1 MTDDTNDFEFSDT
14 PLDLAEWVMEEAGIG
29 EPIDPD
35 NEITAR
41 MLADRSGLTV
51 RQAHNVLDRLHS
63 EGKMTRRLVRVDGRR
78 CLAYRKIDR
87 LHGMEP

>member
-14 PLDLAEWVMEEAGIG
+14 PLDLAEWVMAEADIG

-51 RQAHNVLDRLHS
+51 RQAHNVLDKLHADA
-63 EGKMTRRLVRVDGRR
+63 KLLRRTVRIDGRR
-78 CLAYRKIDR
+78 CWAYRR
-87 LHGMEP
+87 NTA